1 MREHQP
7 RRGAS
12 SRATPPATTC
22 LVAGA
27 VGPLG
32 VRLEPYGP
40 TSLEEARAAF
50 REQMEALKEGG
61 ADCFILE
68 TFGDLHEI
76 EQAMLAAR
84 DVDPTHAGRSRR

>member
-1 MREHQP
+1 M
-7 RRGAS
+7 
-12 SRATPPATTC
+12 

-40 TSLEEARAAF
+40 TSRDEARAIF
-50 REQMEALKEGG
+50 REQMEALKDGG

-68 TFGDLHEI
+68 TFGDLDEI
-76 EQAMLAAR
+76 EQAIAR
-84 DVDPTHAGRSRR
+84 GARRRPDDAGRSRR